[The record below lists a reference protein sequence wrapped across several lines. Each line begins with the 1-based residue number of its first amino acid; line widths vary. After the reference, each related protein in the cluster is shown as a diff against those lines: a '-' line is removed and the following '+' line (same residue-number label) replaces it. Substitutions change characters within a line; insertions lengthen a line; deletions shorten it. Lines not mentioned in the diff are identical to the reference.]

1 MRTEPGQTCWCPR
14 PAGPPAPKVQTPS
27 QAPSLTPSRNAG
39 ILTFEFIIMIF
50 YSGPRPGT
58 TGLAGRLGRPVV
70 ADRRKTAG
78 LAAAG
83 MATVGDRESSLQ
95 DSGFS
100 SPGRP
105 CAARMQCAQCALDPA
120 QS

>member
-1 MRTEPGQTCWCPR
+1 
-14 PAGPPAPKVQTPS
+14 
-27 QAPSLTPSRNAG
+27 
-39 ILTFEFIIMIF
+39 MIF

-83 MATVGDRESSLQ
+83 MATVGDRDRSLQ
-95 DSGFS
+95 VSV
-100 SPGRP
+100 P
-105 CAARMQCAQCALDPA
+105 
-120 QS
+120 